1 MGFAPNPI
9 QSYQNV
15 GFETDIRGSDPHRLI
30 VLLFEGALSALDRAE
45 AALAARNI
53 QDKTNALT
61 RAIEIILDG
70 LGASLNLEEG
80 GDVAANLKALYDYMA
95 SRLTHANFQNDLGA
109 IQEVRGLLS
118 EISEAWKEIAP
129 KHTR

>member
-30 VLLFEGALSALDRAE
+30 ILLFEGALAALDRAE
-45 AALAARNI
+45 AGLAANNFL
-53 QDKTNALT
+53 DKTNALT

-70 LGASLNLEEG
+70 LGASLNIEAG
-80 GDVAANLKALYDYMA
+80 GEVAANLKALYDYMA
-95 SRLTHANFQNDLGA
+95 SRLTHANFNNDLGA

-118 EISEAWKEIAP
+118 ELSDAWKEIAP
-129 KHTR
+129 KSAT

>member
-15 GFETDIRGSDPHRLI
+15 GFETDIRGSNPHRLI
-30 VLLFEGALSALDRAE
+30 VLLLEGTLSALDRAE
-45 AALAARNI
+45 TALAANDF
-53 QDKTNALT
+53 QGKTNALT

-70 LGASLNLEEG
+70 LSASLNIEEG
-80 GDVAANLKALYDYMA
+80 GDVAANLKTLYDYMA
-95 SRLTHANFQNDLGA
+95 SRLTHANFQNDVAA
-109 IQEVRGLLS
+109 IQEVRKLLT

-129 KHTR
+129 KPNR

>member
-1 MGFAPNPI
+1 MGFSPNPI

-30 VLLFEGALSALDRAE
+30 ILLFDGALSALDRAE
-45 AALAARNI
+45 AELAANHI

-61 RAIEIILDG
+61 RAVEIILDG
-70 LGASLNLEEG
+70 LSASLNIEDG
-80 GDVAANLKALYDYMA
+80 GNVAANLKALYDYMA
-95 SRLTHANFQNDLGA
+95 SRLTHANFHNDLGA
-109 IQEVRGLLS
+109 IQEVRELLT

-129 KHTR
+129 KHPR

>member
-30 VLLFEGALSALDRAE
+30 ILLFEGALTALDRAE
-45 AALAARNI
+45 ASLAAKNI
-53 QDKTNALT
+53 QDKTDALT

-70 LGASLNLEEG
+70 LSASLNLEEG

-109 IQEVRGLLS
+109 IHEVRGLLT
-118 EISEAWKEIAP
+118 EICAAWKEIAP
-129 KHTR
+129 KHQR

>member
-30 VLLFEGALSALDRAE
+30 ILLFDGALSALDRAE

-70 LGASLNLEEG
+70 LSASLNLEEG

-109 IQEVRGLLS
+109 IQEVRVLLS
-118 EISEAWKEIAP
+118 EICEAWKEIAP

>member
-30 VLLFEGALSALDRAE
+30 ILLFEGALSALDRAE
-45 AALAARNI
+45 SALAEKQI

-70 LGASLNLEEG
+70 LSASLNLEDG
-80 GDVAANLKALYDYMA
+80 GDVAANLKSLYEYMA
-95 SRLTHANFQNDLGA
+95 SRLTHANFQNDLAA
-109 IQEVRGLLS
+109 IQEVRGLLT
-118 EISEAWKEIAP
+118 ELCEAWKEIAP
-129 KHTR
+129 KTFR

>member
-30 VLLFEGALSALDRAE
+30 VLLFEGALAAVDRAV
-45 AALAARNI
+45 AALAEHNV
-53 QDKTNALT
+53 QEKTRALT
-61 RAIEIILDG
+61 HAIEIIRDG
-70 LGASLNLEEG
+70 LSASINVEEG
-80 GDVAANLKALYDYMA
+80 GDVAANLKTLYEYMA

-109 IQEVRGLLS
+109 IQEVRGLLA
-118 EISEAWKEIAP
+118 EIGDAWKEIAP
-129 KHTR
+129 KRSR

>member
-45 AALAARNI
+45 AALAASNI

-70 LGASLNLEEG
+70 LGASLNLDEG
-80 GDVAANLKALYDYMA
+80 GEVATNLKALYDYMA

-129 KHTR
+129 KHAR